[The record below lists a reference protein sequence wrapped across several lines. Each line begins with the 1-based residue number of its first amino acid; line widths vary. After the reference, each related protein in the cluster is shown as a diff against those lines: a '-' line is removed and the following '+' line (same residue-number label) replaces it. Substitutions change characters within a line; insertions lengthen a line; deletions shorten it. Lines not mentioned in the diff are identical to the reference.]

1 MVPLKRIRFH
11 ANLGLV
17 LTRGIFIQDGDTSS
31 FNLIYGLVHT
41 IAQWLKEGQYLWQKF
56 LEFFVQK
63 STMYFI
69 AKNIDKMVLWGSVL
83 FSTIIMM
90 KR

>member
-63 STMYFI
+63 SAISKGKTWL
-69 AKNIDKMVLWGSVL
+69 KMVLWSSIL
-83 FSTIIMM
+83 FSTLTMM
-90 KR
+90 KS